1 MLINKDMKMADVIH
15 LNHHLLHVLNRFN
28 IHLGF
33 GEKTVQSICTE
44 QGIQID
50 FFLDIVNT
58 FHDASYFPLQHMQQF
73 KPGML
78 IDYLQKT
85 HAYYLNVKLPEIAAY
100 IDRLNNDSSIKE
112 AHKKLMFDFFNDY
125 LHELTV
131 HINKEEQRVYP
142 YIRKLEK
149 ALDNPLTTQEALE
162 ELSTYSIHEY
172 EAEHDD
178 VEEKL
183 FDLKN
188 IMIKYL
194 PPPQDSRLLNII
206 LHELFE
212 LELDLNNHG
221 HIEDLILVPV
231 VDKMEK
237 TLRDR
242 LNATKK

>member
-33 GEKTVQSICTE
+33 GEKTVETICYE
-44 QGIQID
+44 HDIHLD

-58 FHDASYFPLQHMQQF
+58 FHDASYFPLQHLQKF
-73 KPGML
+73 KAGML
-78 IDYLQKT
+78 INYLQKT
-85 HAYYLNVKLPEIAAY
+85 HAYYLNVKLPEIASY
-100 IDRLNNDSSIKE
+100 IERLNNDKSILD
-112 AHKKLMFDFFNDY
+112 AHKKLLADFFADY
-125 LHELTV
+125 QHELIV

-142 YIRKLEK
+142 YIKKLEK
-149 ALDNPLTTQEALE
+149 VLQNDMASREEME
-162 ELSTYSIHEY
+162 ELRNYSIHEY

-178 VEEKL
+178 VEAKL

-188 IMIKYL
+188 IIIKYL
-194 PPPQDSRLLNII
+194 PPPKDSRLLNVI

-221 HIEDLILVPV
+221 HIEDLILVPI
-231 VDKMEK
+231 VDRMES
-237 TLRDR
+237 TLRTR
-242 LNATKK
+242 LTISGQ